1 MSVSVWGV
9 CSYVCVCVGVWF
21 SIIVFGVPIRLRR
34 SRARPSA
41 WRGSSGGCRT
51 LWENSQKCRRP
62 RRSVSSFLPHF
73 IFFVLFFFF
82 WWVALIQIR
91 LPPLCHMSMPAHA
104 HNHTHKKYV
113 PAFINTCEQA
123 QKQEAKVLQTKRST
137 ALARIEELGASLVTL
152 ETQISEHQRVCAA
165 LIHSCAF
172 L

>member
-1 MSVSVWGV
+1 MRVRGCVVFNNCVWCPHPTQTIEGEAKRMEREQRRLQDSLGKLSKVQEAEEV
-9 CSYVCVCVGVWF
+9 CLF
-21 SIIVFGVPIRLRR
+21 FP
-34 SRARPSA
+34 
-41 WRGSSGGCRT
+41 
-51 LWENSQKCRRP
+51 
-62 RRSVSSFLPHF
+62 SSFYF
-73 IFFVLFFFF
+73 FCSFFFFFVFFFF

-165 LIHSCAF
+165 LIYSCAF